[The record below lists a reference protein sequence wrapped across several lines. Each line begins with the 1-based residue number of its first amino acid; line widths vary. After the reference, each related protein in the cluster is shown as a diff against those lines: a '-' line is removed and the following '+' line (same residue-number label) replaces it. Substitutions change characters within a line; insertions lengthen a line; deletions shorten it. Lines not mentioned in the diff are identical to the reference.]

1 MVNLF
6 TPLFSQPLSVMIRCV
21 AGLAMVDLQY
31 HMRCGAIVQEDDLS
45 SVGSI
50 FLFSVQSDH
59 TFYMCTYVCRVK
71 SMWHLN
77 GAKKNSMPSEI
88 ATQPKNPT
96 IVSFLFTIVSF
107 SRRPTL

>member
-6 TPLFSQPLSVMIRCV
+6 TPLFSQPLSFMIRCV

-31 HMRCGAIVQEDDLS
+31 HMRCGAF